1 VTLFCCFKCHKAV
14 YTWEVGSSPKAQVVP
29 RLEDEGHWK
38 RGTFPKTRKL
48 EMGCGSNFMCKLKK
62 KGHGPLSRWA
72 AFFKW
77 SYPYGL
83 YLDLPCSHWFSFS
96 QHSLTSAC
104 TDFFY
109 LCHFWAIFYVFWQKS
124 PSFAP
129 GFQKLLPQGGS
140 KKYSPLGP
148 GNHYSKL
155 PPRIPH
161 RHFIHWKKQGPKP

>member
-1 VTLFCCFKCHKAV
+1 LFTL
-14 YTWEVGSSPKAQVVP
+14 ERVGSSPKAQVVP

-48 EMGCGSNFMCKLKK
+48 EMGCGY
-62 KGHGPLSRWA
+62 
-72 AFFKW
+72 
-77 SYPYGL
+77 YPYGL
-83 YLDLPCSHWFSFS
+83 YLDLPYNHRFSSS

-104 TDFFY
+104 SKFFY
-109 LCHFWAIFYVFWQKS
+109 LCHFWAIFMFFGKSLLVLLLVFRNCYLKQVATNTCPW
-124 PSFAP
+124 
-129 GFQKLLPQGGS
+129 
-140 KKYSPLGP
+140 GP